1 MEEKLMT
8 HLYIEQNTGLTEEV
22 NSSIISKLYELAISG
37 DLDNTS
43 DLKGRLHSISGYGD
57 QVSYL
62 NTNFSDL
69 YINVDKS
76 YIRFQDPIAQQWCIT
91 NFSTDGVG
99 CSISDLA
106 AVTNSD
112 FDVSSFESSG
122 IVYFNEFQY
131 FTGMTL
137 ANFATR
143 NEENHNTTLKQI
155 TLPNTVTR
163 IGNTLTYS
171 GGFFGYSAL
180 ESIHIPSNCTL
191 SSSVFRYCTSLKSV
205 SFGTGVTLDDGIQL
219 FQYCSSLTTIDLS
232 GLTKLSSDMFGNCT
246 SLTSIFIPNTIAEI
260 SNGFAVNSGIT
271 SITFEEGGST
281 PLVLKGGTS
290 GYKPGVFRM
299 ISSQKIVFPERL
311 SELKDNALGCTSA
324 MTYVFTST
332 TPPSVTGN
340 GQITTDITNSK
351 IYVPDSA
358 VNTYKAATGFSDYAN
373 VIFPVSELPS

>member
-1 MEEKLMT
+1 MT

-43 DLKGRLHSISGYGD
+43 DLKGRLHSTSGYGD

-69 YINVDKS
+69 YINVDKP
-76 YIRFQDPIAQQWCIT
+76 YIRFQDPIAQQWCVT
-91 NFSTDGVG
+91 NFSTDGIG

-112 FDVSSFESSG
+112 FNVSSFISSG
-122 IVYFNEFQY
+122 IIYFNEFQY

-137 ANFATR
+137 ANFVTT

-155 TLPNTVTR
+155 TLPNTITR
-163 IGNTLTYS
+163 IGNTLTYG
-171 GGFFGYSAL
+171 GGFLGYSAL
-180 ESIHIPSNCTL
+180 ESIHIPSNCTIA
-191 SSSVFRYCTSLKSV
+191 SAAFRYCTSLKSV
-205 SFGTGVTLDDGIQL
+205 SFGAGVTLEGDQQ
-219 FQYCSSLTTIDLS
+219 FKQCTSLTTVDLS
-232 GLTKLSSDMFGNCT
+232 GLTKLPSSIFGNCT
-246 SLTSIFIPNTIAEI
+246 SLTSIFIPNTVAEI
-260 SNGFAVNSGIT
+260 GNSFAGVSGIT

-299 ISSQKIVFPERL
+299 MSSQKIVFPERL

-340 GQITTDITNSK
+340 GQITADITNSK

-358 VNTYKAATGFSDYAN
+358 VNTYKAATGFSDYASA
-373 VIFPVSELPS
+373 IFPVSELPNS